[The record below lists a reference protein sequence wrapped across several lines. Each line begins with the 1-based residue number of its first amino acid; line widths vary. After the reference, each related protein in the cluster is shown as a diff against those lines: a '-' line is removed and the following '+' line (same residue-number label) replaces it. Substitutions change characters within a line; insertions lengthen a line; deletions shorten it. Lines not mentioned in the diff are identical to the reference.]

1 MRKKSTLIPLWCVC
15 VRPRLRIPAAART
28 HARYPSHSPA
38 TSVSANLLRY
48 LGEVEALPH
57 DAGHLLRGFLVNR
70 AGLGAHVGFA
80 RLDCGQSP
88 DNGFHRGAHLLEEA
102 ALAAVLVAAAVVI
115 VGPADDEDVDEHDDD
130 DNDDDE
136 HCVNVSILRKLD

>member
-1 MRKKSTLIPLWCVC
+1 VC
-15 VRPRLRIPAAART
+15 ASPSAYSRRSSHART
-28 HARYPSHSPA
+28 IYPSHSPA